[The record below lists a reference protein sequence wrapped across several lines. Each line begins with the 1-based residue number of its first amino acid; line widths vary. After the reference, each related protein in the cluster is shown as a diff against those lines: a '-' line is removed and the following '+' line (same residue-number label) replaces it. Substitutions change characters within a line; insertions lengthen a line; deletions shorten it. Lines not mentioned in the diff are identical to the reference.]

1 VHNFLSYLANR
12 RTDKQT
18 KSGKNITFLAEVI
31 IEGGNGGDCWGMWL
45 CVRIQAFQLAAKYPE
60 HKNDVYLPYAQWLAE
75 NDKFEE
81 AQQG

>member
-1 VHNFLSYLANR
+1 
-12 RTDKQT
+12 
-18 KSGKNITFLAEVI
+18 
-31 IEGGNGGDCWGMWL
+31 MWL